1 MAQPVSVRFRD
12 QRVVE
17 RLRLESATRGRSK
30 SALAEELIDEGLRQ
44 RRHPLVTFRDAVGGR
59 RPALVGGPELWEVVD
74 GIVGGD
80 VPPAQR
86 VGRAGDLFGLRR
98 AEVDAALAYYA
109 EFTDEIDD
117 DIAAN
122 RAAAAEAEDRWRRQN
137 DLLAH

>member
-1 MAQPVSVRFRD
+1 MTQPVSVRFRD
-12 QRVVE
+12 HRVAE
-17 RLRLESATRGRSK
+17 RLRLESATRGRSN

-44 RRHPLVTFRDAVGGR
+44 RHHPLVTFRDGTRDR
-59 RPALVGGPELWEVVD
+59 RPALIGGPDLWEVVD

-86 VGRAGDLFGLRR
+86 VERAADLFGLRR

-117 DIAAN
+117 EIAAN
-122 RAAAAEAEDRWRRQN
+122 RLAASEAEARWRRQN
-137 DLLAH
+137 DLLAR